1 MTAHRQ
7 GADCEAQWVITNQE
21 SPETEVLTADGTR
34 RQGLNPRY
42 AVQSSFVFSTVV

>member
-7 GADCEAQWVITNQE
+7 SADCEAQWVITKQE

-34 RQGLNPRY
+34 RQGQPTPFNRRLFL
-42 AVQSSFVFSTVV
+42 VL

>member
-7 GADCEAQWVITNQE
+7 GADCEAQWVITKQE

-34 RQGLNPRY
+34 RQGQPTP
-42 AVQSSFVFSTVV
+42 FSRRLFLVL